1 MSNVLA
7 GRSLRNLAATA
18 IATIAL
24 VGLAACSSGSSESES
39 KPGAGS
45 SKPTVSSSAEAEPS
59 EQVSDDAKKCTE
71 EQVATIN
78 SLSGVP
84 IPAGTL
90 ASGSAEFTPA
100 GVIGDLP
107 AVCVISLSNAG
118 ASASYAVLPG
128 GAATLSAAAANATA
142 AGAQVTEIEG
152 TFTGS
157 IDGVTIVGVGF
168 TEMTK
173 ETAGFENTEDL
184 VIVVATSL
192 AG

>member
-7 GRSLRNLAATA
+7 RRSLRTLATTA
-18 IATIAL
+18 IATISL
-24 VGLAACSSGSSESES
+24 VGLAACSTGSSESES
-39 KPGAGS
+39 KPSASS
-45 SKPTVSSSAEAEPS
+45 SKSTTSASAEAEPS
-59 EQVSDDAKKCTE
+59 EQVSGDAKKCTE

-84 IPAGTL
+84 IPAVTL
-90 ASGSAEFTPA
+90 ASGSADFAPA
-100 GVIGDLP
+100 GVIADLP
-107 AVCVISLSNAG
+107 TVCVISLSNAD
-118 ASASYAVLPG
+118 ATASYAVLPG

-142 AGAQVTEIEG
+142 AGAQVTEVEG

-168 TEMTK
+168 TELTQ

-184 VIVVATSL
+184 VIIVATGL